1 MGIVAKP
8 IFLARVHHI
17 EERFPILEVYGQVG
31 ADDGMLDKLYD
42 FRIVCWI
49 QLRQYLAACN
59 ETALLFFQIRVAS
72 INEPAPYEYGHA
84 GKVHKCSS

>member
-1 MGIVAKP
+1 MHLRSLFFTLLFIAFAGRVSPEQLSMGIVAKP

-42 FRIVCWI
+42 FRIVC
-49 QLRQYLAACN
+49 
-59 ETALLFFQIRVAS
+59 
-72 INEPAPYEYGHA
+72 
-84 GKVHKCSS
+84 